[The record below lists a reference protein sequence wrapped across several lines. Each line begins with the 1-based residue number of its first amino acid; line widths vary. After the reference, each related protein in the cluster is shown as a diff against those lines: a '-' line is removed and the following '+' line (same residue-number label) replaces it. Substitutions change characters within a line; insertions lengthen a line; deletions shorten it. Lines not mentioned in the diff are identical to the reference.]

1 MRHRLSVPTSGRAG
15 FAGASVPTNDG
26 RIVFEPF
33 AGLPELAF
41 ESSRLL
47 GIEQSNS
54 ALVVD
59 DTFFVKVYR
68 RLEAGDN
75 PDLELTR
82 FLVSHGYE
90 HVPALYGWWS
100 YSGPLLGA
108 TLGIVQQYVPGSIDG
123 WSLALEELV
132 GRPDEFLTR
141 VRRLGQVVGALHAT
155 LASDPEDP
163 AFSPEEASPESLALL
178 TATVDD
184 DIDQVFLHL

>member
-54 ALVVD
+54 SLVVD
-59 DTFFVKVYR
+59 DACFVKVYR
-68 RLEAGDN
+68 RIEAGDN

-90 HVPALYGWWS
+90 HVPRLYGWWS

-132 GRPDEFLTR
+132 AHPDDFIGR
-141 VRRLGQVVGALHAT
+141 VHRLGELYGELHA
-155 LASDPEDP
+155 P
-163 AFSPEEASPESLALL
+163 AA
-178 TATVDD
+178 
-184 DIDQVFLHL
+184 